1 MGTFILKRVGSA
13 IGILLVLVAVV
24 FLLQR
29 FSPSDPVKAKLGAF
43 ATRDMVADERER
55 LGYNDPLPTQYVRYV
70 SGVVQGDF
78 GESLRSRRAVSDDLL
93 SFVPASVELIVST
106 IFVAAVAGVLLA
118 MVTAKE
124 GKRTGFIRVFM
135 TVFASVPGFLL
146 TLFGV
151 LLLYRQLGA
160 LPASG
165 RTKFLDA
172 PTGPTGLLTLDSV
185 LAGRLD
191 VTLDAIHHLILPAVC
206 AAVVPAVAIAR
217 VLRCSLVTTLRSDY
231 VRTARSKGLKERTV
245 VRRHALR
252 NAAGPTLS
260 LIGLLIASLFAGT
273 LIVEQM
279 VAWPGLGAYLLRSI
293 SSSDFPAISGIV
305 IMLGIIYVSVN
316 LIVELVQSM
325 LDPRIRAV

>member
-1 MGTFILKRVGSA
+1 MQEAQARHQCELAQRA
-13 IGILLVLVAVV
+13 ERCGIPRREGERR
-24 FLLQR
+24 LQ
-29 FSPSDPVKAKLGAF
+29 PD
-43 ATRDMVADERER
+43 REQA
-55 LGYNDPLPTQYVRYV
+55 GD
-70 SGVVQGDF
+70 GVD
-78 GESLRSRRAVSDDLL
+78 RC
-93 SFVPASVELIVST
+93 
-106 IFVAAVAGVLLA
+106 
-118 MVTAKE
+118 
-124 GKRTGFIRVFM
+124 
-135 TVFASVPGFLL
+135 
-146 TLFGV
+146 
-151 LLLYRQLGA
+151 QLGA

-217 VLRCSLVTTLRSDY
+217 VLRGSLVTTLRSDY

-325 LDPRIRAV
+325 LDPRIRAI